1 MKFIHVT
8 DTHLVTPG
16 ETLKGLDPA
25 ARFSACID
33 SINQHHKDAECMVIT
48 GDLADTGQEAAY
60 DFLAAELERCALK
73 SYLLV
78 GNHDDRTSFQKR
90 FPDTPIDENG
100 FTQHVW
106 ESRQGVFLFLDTV
119 KSGTH
124 SGEYCGARRG
134 WLKQMLTHYQNE
146 TIYLFM
152 HHPPFDI
159 HLPCIDRIGLEN
171 QQAFAEIVQSHANVR
186 HLFFGHAHRPISGSW
201 RGIPFSSLRGTNHQV
216 GLQFSSEQIV
226 HLDEPP
232 EYAVVFLSEDQVV
245 VHSHA
250 YTLNRA

>member
-16 ETLKGLDPA
+16 ETLKGLDPGK
-25 ARFSACID
+25 RFSACID
-33 SINQHHKDAECMVIT
+33 SINQTHEDAECMVIT
-48 GDLADTGQEAAY
+48 GDLADIGGTAAY
-60 DFLAAELERCALK
+60 DYLASELERCILK

-78 GNHDDRTSFQKR
+78 GNHDDRSRFQNH
-90 FPDTPIDENG
+90 FPHTPIDENG
-100 FTQHVW
+100 FTQYAW
-106 ESRQGVFLFLDTV
+106 ESSQGVFLFLDTV
-119 KSGTH
+119 QSGSH
-124 SGEYCGARRG
+124 SGRYCEARRG
-134 WLKQMLTHYQNE
+134 WLKRMLTRYQNQA
-146 TIYLFM
+146 IYLFM

-159 HLPCIDRIGLEN
+159 HLPCIDRIGLES
-171 QQAFAEIVQSHANVR
+171 QQAFAEILQLHDNIR

-216 GLQFSSEQIV
+216 GLQFHSEQIV

-232 EYAVVFLSEDQVV
+232 EYSVVFLSEDQVV

-250 YTLNRA
+250 YTLSRP